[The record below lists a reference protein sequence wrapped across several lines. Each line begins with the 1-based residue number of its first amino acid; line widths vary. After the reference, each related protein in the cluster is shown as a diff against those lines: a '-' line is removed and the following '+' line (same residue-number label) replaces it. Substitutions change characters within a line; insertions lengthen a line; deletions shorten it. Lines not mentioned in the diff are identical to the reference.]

1 MKILA
6 YILSTILLLTLLQA
20 CSSLDSDAK
29 KAAELDKK
37 SIEYIKEGDLKK
49 AETAFQEAKQ
59 IISKY
64 KSTEEYQK
72 FYELYNSYLLVG
84 TSEN

>member
-1 MKILA
+1 MKRLTN
-6 YILSTILLLTLLQA
+6 ILSTILLLTLLSA

-37 SIEYIKEGDLKK
+37 SIEYIKEGDLEE
-49 AETAFQEAKQ
+49 AEIAFQEARE

-64 KSTEEYQK
+64 KNTEEYQK
-72 FYELYNSYLLVG
+72 FHELYNSYLFVG
-84 TSEN
+84 ASEK